1 MADVYIPWELT
12 VDPQACRTNPQDF
25 HAHSRDK
32 VRTPFQWDSSK
43 HAGFSSGAKTW
54 LPVDMNYTHSNVEMQ
69 NKEERSHLKV
79 FRQLINL
86 RQNPTLKYGA
96 FQIKAV
102 DSRMLVYKRQIY
114 EQHDADIFVV
124 ILNLSVYNKEV
135 NLYHHLSDLPPRF
148 EVVVSSIHSKSLV
161 NG

>member
-1 MADVYIPWELT
+1 MEDVYIPWELT
-12 VDPQACRTNPQDF
+12 VDPQACRTNPEIF
-25 HAHSRDK
+25 HDHSRDK

-43 HAGFSSGAKTW
+43 NAGFSKGQKTW
-54 LPVDMNYTHSNVEMQ
+54 LPVDMNYTHSNVAIQ

-86 RQNPTLKYGA
+86 RQNPTMKYGA
-96 FQIKAV
+96 FQIKAI
-102 DSRMLVYKRQIY
+102 DSRSLVYKRQIY
-114 EQHDADIFVV
+114 GQHDADIFVV
-124 ILNLSVYNKEV
+124 LLNMDVNYKNI
-135 NLYHHLSDLPPRF
+135 NLYHHLNDLPQKF